1 MRERGGVGGN
11 FYNTTPVRVSK
22 RFARA
27 LIAST
32 WEGQTTYRDAARLL
46 GFKKLSTLDELG
58 RSLGTV

>member
-1 MRERGGVGGN
+1 VPERHHLR
-11 FYNTTPVRVSK
+11 TWSEALDRVSK

-32 WEGQTTYRDAARLL
+32 WEGQTTYRNAARLL

-58 RSLGTV
+58 PAWKWA